1 MNVPNCFKTVVDG
14 QEVTVSVTKPGHMDF
29 LETLADL
36 AGCQGVDYPDE
47 NSACLQFRYGTDVC
61 RELTGTAL
69 SLGFV
74 HNGLEWVRNP
84 ILGMLVDA
92 MEDTLPSCGWEGRR
106 EIRNLV
112 STKCNFPTM
121 FEFELDEEEGLA
133 GWVLHQK
140 CDQHFMQPQS
150 WMSNDP
156 SASIGKPRA
165 RFYGTFDQVIYRAL
179 SYGYVPG
186 GELPNVTFRENPML
200 LSFME

>member
-1 MNVPNCFKTVVDG
+1 MNVPDCFKTLVEG
-14 QEVTVSVTKPGHMDF
+14 EEVMVSVTKPGHMDF

-47 NSACLQFRYGTDVC
+47 NSACLQFRYSTDV
-61 RELTGTAL
+61 RQAL
-69 SLGFV
+69 AGSALRLGYV
-74 HNGLEWVRNP
+74 HDGRDWVRNP

-92 MEDTLPSCGWEGRR
+92 MEDALPLCGWDHRR
-106 EIRNLV
+106 DIRNMTSL
-112 STKCNFPTM
+112 KLDFPTM

-133 GWVLHQK
+133 GWVLYQK

-179 SYGYVPG
+179 KYGYVPE